1 MPFNRVLA
9 VVSDDPSDINTISRA
24 ADIVRDDHGQLFVV
38 YVIKVERSL
47 PLDAEIEEQVARG
60 EQVLHRSERLA
71 RLPRSDINSQLLQ
84 ARMIGPAVVH
94 EAIVRDADAIVI
106 GTSYPTEFGAFSLG
120 SDIPYILEHAPCDV
134 ILWREHS
141 GSAKPAARTARTARN
156 GRAAR
161 EG

>member
-71 RLPRSDINSQLLQ
+71 RLPRSDIDSQLLQ
-84 ARMIGPAVVH
+84 AREIGPAVIH
-94 EAIVRDADAIVI
+94 EAIVRDVDTIVI
-106 GTSYPTEFGAFSLG
+106 GTSYPTELGAFSLG

-161 EG
+161 VG

>member
-1 MPFNRVLA
+1 MPFNRVIA

-24 ADIVRDDHGQLFVV
+24 ADIVRDNHGQLFVV

-71 RLPRSDINSQLLQ
+71 RLPRSDIDSQLLQ

-161 EG
+161 VG

>member
-1 MPFNRVLA
+1 MPFNRVIA
-9 VVSDDPSDINTISRA
+9 VVSDDPSDINTISQA

-71 RLPRSDINSQLLQ
+71 RLPRGDIDSQLLQ

-141 GSAKPAARTARTARN
+141 GSAKHAARTARTARN

-161 EG
+161 VG

>member
-1 MPFNRVLA
+1 MPFNRDLA

-71 RLPRSDINSQLLQ
+71 RLPRSDIDSQLLQ

-94 EAIVRDADAIVI
+94 EAIVKDADAIVI

-141 GSAKPAARTARTARN
+141 GYAKPAARTTRN

-161 EG
+161 VG